1 MSNGY
6 IYCLSN
12 DAMPGLVKIGEIH
25 TEGRT
30 PDDRIRELYTT
41 GVPLPFTIEFAKKV
55 TNPAEVEARIHAF
68 INDKRVNPR
77 REFFKVTPE
86 YVRRLFDL
94 IDGEIWV
101 PNPVQEQ
108 PDEADEEEPVG
119 RQGGKSYLNH
129 VFTEGMRIRH
139 VIGQDSNKTWIGTYN
154 AATDRIICNTV
165 SYTSLS
171 DFAVRHH
178 RIYNPERQA
187 APGWTECECE
197 INGEWGIADLLRT

>member
-1 MSNGY
+1 MTEGY
-6 IYCLSN
+6 IYCLTN
-12 DAMPGLVKIGEIH
+12 EAMPGLVKIGEVH

-30 PDDRIRELYTT
+30 PDDRARELYTT
-41 GVPLPFTIEFAKKV
+41 GVPLPFNVAFAKKV
-55 TNPAEVEARIHAF
+55 QNPVHEESRIHAF
-68 INDKRVNPR
+68 LNGDRVNPR
-77 REFFKVTPE
+77 REFFRKSPDD
-86 YVRRLFDL
+86 VRRLFDL

-108 PDEADEEEPVG
+108 PNEADEEEPVG